1 MPPEAITSPSGIWST
16 EIERSLLSFRPHAL
30 PPSHFGHLHCVV
42 KKFGHTLKFSFNLFN
57 PAFRVFQFGW
67 LKGGPNLYFST
78 CLRKEYLYLC
88 DFELDFELEKSVY
101 ICVCSLWDAVLV
113 FVLLHPH
120 DFFLIN
126 MLKILK

>member
-16 EIERSLLSFRPHAL
+16 EIER
-30 PPSHFGHLHCVV
+30 PSHFGHLHCVV

-101 ICVCSLWDAVLV
+101 ICVCSLGCSTCLCATPSTRFFFDKYAQ
-113 FVLLHPH
+113 
-120 DFFLIN
+120 DFEIA
-126 MLKILK
+126 ILRFK